1 MKNRSSGKVHGVFP
15 SPLLP
20 EAYHDKFDEL
30 ENDWTEMSNSKFL
43 SEAQKF
49 EAADAKERLK
59 GEKKKEAMKR
69 RANKEEQDSQ
79 ASLSC
84 SQKDKNGNGKKRKT
98 QNHSSSAGKQRF
110 CELCKAAGA
119 PEFVYVSQNTNQCK
133 KKEEYEKKLSGGMA
147 SRAGV
152 TKEMRGKDSYCRCKA
167 KLMDK
172 IKRLQKKVKKTKKTD
187 NSSVSSMSSTGKNVS
202 Y

>member
-1 MKNRSSGKVHGVFP
+1 MKYN
-15 SPLLP
+15 LLP
-20 EAYHDKFDEL
+20 EAYHEKFDEL
-30 ENDWTEMSNSKFL
+30 ENDLTEISNSKFL

-79 ASLSC
+79 ASLSR

-98 QNHSSSAGKQRF
+98 QNQSSSAGKQRF

-119 PEFVYVSQNTNQCK
+119 PEFVYVSHNTN
-133 KKEEYEKKLSGGMA
+133 
-147 SRAGV
+147 
-152 TKEMRGKDSYCRCKA
+152 
-167 KLMDK
+167 
-172 IKRLQKKVKKTKKTD
+172 
-187 NSSVSSMSSTGKNVS
+187 
-202 Y
+202 

>member
-1 MKNRSSGKVHGVFP
+1 MARYTEHFPPPCGRGKQASQDQWDRHEDSKKVGADVKKEMKYN
-15 SPLLP
+15 LLP

-30 ENDWTEMSNSKFL
+30 ENDWTEMSNSKIL
-43 SEAQKF
+43 SKAQKF

-79 ASLSC
+79 ASLSR

-98 QNHSSSAGKQRF
+98 QNQSSSAGKQRF

-119 PEFVYVSQNTNQCK
+119 RNLCMFHTTPISAT
-133 KKEEYEKKLSGGMA
+133 
-147 SRAGV
+147 R
-152 TKEMRGKDSYCRCKA
+152 
-167 KLMDK
+167 
-172 IKRLQKKVKKTKKTD
+172 KRV
-187 NSSVSSMSSTGKNVS
+187 
-202 Y
+202 